1 MDRIPTP
8 WIVWFLA
15 ATLTAASPV
24 PRLIGIDGMI
34 CWTTAEAGSV
44 ACNAG
49 GPVEGCCMMPCGD
62 DGSAPGSCAATP
74 CARTGE
80 QAAATP
86 CADTGEQA
94 AATPCAD
101 AGGSD
106 TPPAGP
112 PDCNLCIACQCGISV
127 IACPA
132 GLVPPA
138 PEPVLAE
145 APPALPASLA
155 FEPAAPPPEVLSKF
169 S

>member
-34 CWTTAEAGSV
+34 CWTPAEAGSV

-49 GPVEGCCMMPCGD
+49 GPVEGCCMMPCAD
-62 DGSAPGSCAATP
+62 DAA
-74 CARTGE
+74 
-80 QAAATP
+80 
-86 CADTGEQA
+86 
-94 AATPCAD
+94 
-101 AGGSD
+101 GSD
-106 TPPAGP
+106 AAPAGP
-112 PDCNLCIACQCGISV
+112 PACDLCIACQCGISV

-138 PEPVLAE
+138 PEPVFAE
-145 APPALPASLA
+145 APPALPASLP
-155 FEPAAPPPEVLSKF
+155 FEPTAPPPEVLSKF

>member
-24 PRLIGIDGMI
+24 PRLVGLDGTI
-34 CWTTAEAGSV
+34 CWMPDEAGSV

-49 GPVEGCCMMPCGD
+49 GPLDGCCT
-62 DGSAPGSCAATP
+62 A
-74 CARTGE
+74 
-80 QAAATP
+80 
-86 CADTGEQA
+86 
-94 AATPCAD
+94 PCAD
-101 AGGSD
+101 A
-106 TPPAGP
+106 TPCTDAAGPDAAAAGP
-112 PDCNLCIACQCGISV
+112 PACNLCIACQCGISV

-132 GLVPPA
+132 RLVPPA
-138 PEPVLAE
+138 PEPVFAE

-155 FEPAAPPPEVLSKF
+155 FEPTAPPPEVLSKF